1 MPATSQEP
9 SGRFASQSDFR
20 TGGSGRRRGC
30 RRDIRS
36 NGCTALFDRARSF
49 RKAVRQKKQVFFIG
63 ADPKVRN
70 FTGAPCRSKFGPDVF
85 ADALVP
91 RRGIAA
97 RRFDF
102 PKIAKLSI
110 PRPRGFMPRDVAAMV
125 IALPNGRVNRI
136 PRTARLSSK
145 TNALRFRDGDDA
157 KSVQIRF
164 IAKLKLLFKF
174 DRS

>member
-1 MPATSQEP
+1 VRTVCFPKRLFEPAALVDE
-9 SGRFASQSDFR
+9 
-20 TGGSGRRRGC
+20 RGC

-36 NGCTALFDRARSF
+36 NGCTALFDRACSF

-70 FTGAPCRSKFGPDVF
+70 FTGAPCRLKFGPDVF

-102 PKIAKLSI
+102 PKIAKFANSAV
-110 PRPRGFMPRDVAAMV
+110 P
-125 IALPNGRVNRI
+125 
-136 PRTARLSSK
+136 RLSCRGRCG
-145 TNALRFRDGDDA
+145 NGYRFA
-157 KSVQIRF
+157 KRQGKPNSANGAVIQQNKRFAVSRRSRREIRSDS
-164 IAKLKLLFKF
+164 IHREA
-174 DRS
+174 

>member
-1 MPATSQEP
+1 VSARHQVK
-9 SGRFASQSDFR
+9 RLHRIFR
-20 TGGSGRRRGC
+20 QGS
-30 RRDIRS
+30 
-36 NGCTALFDRARSF
+36 LWL
-49 RKAVRQKKQVFFIG
+49 KAVRQKKAVFFIG

-70 FTGAPCRSKFGPDVF
+70 FTGAPCRLRFGPDVF

-110 PRPRGFMPRDVAAMV
+110 PRPAASCREHVAAMV

-136 PRTARLSSK
+136 PRT
-145 TNALRFRDGDDA
+145 LR
-157 KSVQIRF
+157 
-164 IAKLKLLFKF
+164 
-174 DRS
+174 

>member
-9 SGRFASQSDFR
+9 SGRFASQSDFSNR
-20 TGGSGRRRGC
+20 RLWSTKEGVGETSGQTAAPHFSTGLALFEKRFGRR
-30 RRDIRS
+30 D
-36 NGCTALFDRARSF
+36 
-49 RKAVRQKKQVFFIG
+49 KVFFIG

-70 FTGAPCRSKFGPDVF
+70 FTGAPCRLKFGPDVF

-102 PKIAKLSI
+102 PKIAKFANPAGLAA
-110 PRPRGFMPRDVAAMV
+110 FMPGDVAAMV

-136 PRTARLSSK
+136 PRTAR
-145 TNALRFRDGDDA
+145 
-157 KSVQIRF
+157 
-164 IAKLKLLFKF
+164 
-174 DRS
+174 